1 MTKNKIVCPRCF
13 GNGYIRIPN
22 EAVGINKQVIAQ
34 CTMCDS
40 QGEILLGS
48 IGGTVV
54 SQTPVVKTYNGVDTL
69 TIIKTKKGIKQHA
82 YDKLKEVNDNK

>member
-40 QGEILLGS
+40 QGEIDE
-48 IGGTVV
+48 VDR
-54 SQTPVVKTYNGVDTL
+54 PNDVDT
-69 TIIKTKKGIKQHA
+69 
-82 YDKLKEVNDNK
+82 NDRLQ

>member
-22 EAVGINKQVIAQ
+22 KAVGFDEQVIAQ

-40 QGEILLGS
+40 QGEIDE
-48 IGGTVV
+48 
-54 SQTPVVKTYNGVDTL
+54 VDKPNDTNN
-69 TIIKTKKGIKQHA
+69 A
-82 YDKLKEVNDNK
+82 NKLQ

>member
-22 EAVGINKQVIAQ
+22 EEKNINKQVIAQ

-40 QGEILLGS
+40 QGEIDE
-48 IGGTVV
+48 
-54 SQTPVVKTYNGVDTL
+54 VDKPNDTND
-69 TIIKTKKGIKQHA
+69 A
-82 YDKLKEVNDNK
+82 NKLQ

>member
-22 EAVGINKQVIAQ
+22 ESVDIKKQIVAQ

-40 QGEILLGS
+40 QGEINE
-48 IGGTVV
+48 VAR
-54 SQTPVVKTYNGVDTL
+54 PNDTNN
-69 TIIKTKKGIKQHA
+69 A
-82 YDKLKEVNDNK
+82 NKLQ

>member
-22 EAVGINKQVIAQ
+22 KAVGFDEQVIAQ

-40 QGEILLGS
+40 QGEI
-48 IGGTVV
+48 
-54 SQTPVVKTYNGVDTL
+54 N
-69 TIIKTKKGIKQHA
+69 
-82 YDKLKEVNDNK
+82 EVNKPNDTNNANKLQ